1 MTEAIHVLL
10 GKVSAAVGAVRKDG
24 FNSGQK
30 FNFRGIDHVVNACHP
45 ALTAHGVTVMP
56 NVLTADYQSVAIG
69 SQGKQG
75 TSVRLVVEYVFTG
88 PAGDSLTT
96 RVASEAND
104 SADKATAKAMS
115 VALRTALLQTL
126 MLPTDDADPDESY
139 EVQQPEHVALMGR
152 LVALCKSKEIP
163 RAEGQAQ
170 FEALGGSGQL
180 ADCTDVRLLSEL
192 IDTFKGA

>member
-45 ALTAHGVTVMP
+45 ALTAHGVTVIP
-56 NVLTADYQSVAIG
+56 SLLSADYQSVAIG

-139 EVQQPEHVALMGR
+139 EQQQPEHVALMGR
-152 LVALCKSKEIP
+152 LVALCKSKEIA

-170 FEALGGSGQL
+170 FEALGGVGELS
-180 ADCTDVRLLSEL
+180 ACTDVKLLSEL